1 MWLGLGNVIP
11 IVKNILGG
19 GSPPIVNDFILMEN
33 SGFILKEDGS
43 KIIKE

>member
-1 MWLGLGNVIP
+1 MWLGLGNLIP

-19 GSPPIVNDFILMEN
+19 GPPPPVNDFILMEN
-33 SGFILKEDGS
+33 GDFVLKEDGS